1 MSPVGS
7 AAVWKRKVSRIEH
20 RCSEN
25 CVLPI
30 LAVICQILT
39 HHWTVSHFG
48 RTIAF
53 AMNKTAEKTGNSSKP
68 GDAGEPTAV
77 GSPERLHL
85 AEKPDLTAAE
95 LQSIQEEKLTAIR
108 SAIARGD
115 YDSDAILDLALNRML
130 ERMEASENEQ

>member
-53 AMNKTAEKTGNSSKP
+53 AMNKTA